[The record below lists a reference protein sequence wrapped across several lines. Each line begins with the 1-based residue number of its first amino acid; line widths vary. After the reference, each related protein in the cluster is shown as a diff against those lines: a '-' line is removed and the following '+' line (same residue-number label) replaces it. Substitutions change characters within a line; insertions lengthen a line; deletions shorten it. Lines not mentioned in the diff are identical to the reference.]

1 LAHIKILNS
10 MVWKICNE
18 VVIVQM
24 QKEEEEVLT
33 TLCEDG
39 NDSASMYVPFCGSTE
54 YIEYGQ
60 RQ

>member
-1 LAHIKILNS
+1 

-24 QKEEEEVLT
+24 QKEEEEVLA